1 MICSKVSFRLGM
13 NTKRSGVND
22 MSRHKVLAELYDE
35 LRNIRILDRIHDYA
49 AEPDPISERAHEIRQ
64 RRRKQILDEIAR
76 LRATRAER
84 LMRAMVGTAVGFVS
98 VAGYAM
104 LLYLLK

>member
-1 MICSKVSFRLGM
+1 
-13 NTKRSGVND
+13 

-35 LRNIRILDRIHDYA
+35 LRNIRLLDRIYDYA
-49 AEPDPISERAHEIRQ
+49 TDPDPISERAHEIRQ
-64 RRRKQILDEIAR
+64 RRRKQILDEVAR
-76 LRATRAER
+76 LKATRTEHVI
-84 LMRAMVGTAVGFVS
+84 RAMVGSAVGVVS